1 MIRAFRLRGFVA
13 SARQRSLGLPS
24 RSSRFVISSRERK
37 LALPFL
43 VVAVALSAA
52 QAPDR
57 SPETRRVNDRIRALQ
72 QEAARLAS
80 ESRTLV
86 AELQQLEVERQ
97 LRVAEADQADADRA
111 AAEQGLRATTERL
124 AQLEQQQ
131 VAQLPDI
138 KAELVETYKR
148 GRSGYARLL
157 FSGKDLRDFARS
169 ARAVS
174 ALVDLNARRIAEHRQ
189 TIEAVRRERVALEEK
204 TRELAT
210 REVQAKAARTAA
222 ERALLAR
229 TARAAQIDS
238 RRDLTAQYV
247 GELQVA
253 YERLQQVIA
262 SPPTAGES
270 VVVPLAPFR
279 GALEWP
285 VDGRIAG
292 RFGEA
297 ADRLGGAAVRNG
309 IEIGATEGAMVRAV
323 HGGTVRLADLYT
335 GFGTLVILDHG
346 ANTFSLYGYLDA
358 TTVSQGQ
365 SVEAGTEVGRVGTAP
380 DGMPELYF
388 EMRID
393 GRPVDPLQWLKRH

>member
-1 MIRAFRLRGFVA
+1 MKRPI
-13 SARQRSLGLPS
+13 LGA
-24 RSSRFVISSRERK
+24 
-37 LALPFL
+37 LALL
-43 VVAVALSAA
+43 AAAVTLTAA
-52 QAPDR
+52 QGPDR
-57 SPETRRVNDRIRALQ
+57 SPEARRVDERIRALQ
-72 QEAARLAS
+72 QEAARLAN
-80 ESRTLV
+80 ESKTLV

-97 LRVAEADQADADRA
+97 LRVAEAGQADAERL
-111 AAEQGLRATTERL
+111 AAEQALRATTERL
-124 AQLEQQQ
+124 AQLEQRR

-148 GRSGYARLL
+148 GRGGYARLL
-157 FSGKDLRDFARS
+157 FAGKDLRDFARS

-189 TIEAVRRERVALEEK
+189 TIEAVRGERVALEEK
-204 TRELAT
+204 TRDLAT
-210 REVQAKAARTAA
+210 REVQAKAAGAA
-222 ERALLAR
+222 ADRALSAR

-253 YERLQQVIA
+253 YERLQQVI
-262 SPPTAGES
+262 SGRPTSGGES

-292 RFGEA
+292 RFGET

-309 IEIGATEGAMVRAV
+309 IEVAAAEGAMVRAV

-346 ANTFSLYGYLDA
+346 GNTFSLYGYLDA

-365 SVEAGTEVGRVGTAP
+365 SVETGTEVGRVGTAP

-393 GRPVDPLQWLKRH
+393 GRPVDPLQWLKRR

>member
-1 MIRAFRLRGFVA
+1 MKAGIAFGVA
-13 SARQRSLGLPS
+13 SIA
-24 RSSRFVISSRERK
+24 
-37 LALPFL
+37 
-43 VVAVALSAA
+43 VVAALAAA
-52 QAPDR
+52 QSPDR
-57 SPETRRVNDRIRALQ
+57 SLEARRVDERIRALQ
-72 QEAARLAS
+72 QEAARLAN

-97 LRVAEADQADADRA
+97 LRVAEAEQADAERLT
-111 AAEQGLRATTERL
+111 AEQALRATTERL
-124 AQLEQQQ
+124 GQLEQRR

-148 GRSGYARLL
+148 GRGGYARLL
-157 FSGKDLRDFARS
+157 FSGNDLRDFARS

-189 TIEAVRRERVALEEK
+189 TLEAVRRERAALEEK
-204 TRELAT
+204 TRDLAT
-210 REVQAKAARTAA
+210 REVQAKAARAA
-222 ERALLAR
+222 ADRALSAR

-262 SPPTAGES
+262 GRSTSGGES

-292 RFGEA
+292 RFGES
-297 ADRLGGAAVRNG
+297 ADRLAGATVRNG
-309 IEIGATEGAMVRAV
+309 IEIAATEGAMVRAV

-346 ANTFSLYGYLDA
+346 GNTFSLYGYLDA

-393 GRPVDPLQWLKRH
+393 GRPVDPLQWLKRR

>member
-1 MIRAFRLRGFVA
+1 MKRTV
-13 SARQRSLGLPS
+13 LG
-24 RSSRFVISSRERK
+24 V
-37 LALPFL
+37 LALVAA
-43 VVAVALSAA
+43 VVTLTAA
-52 QAPDR
+52 QGPDR
-57 SPETRRVNDRIRALQ
+57 SPEARRVNDRIRALQ
-72 QEAARLAS
+72 QEAARLAN
-80 ESRTLV
+80 ESKTLV

-97 LRVAEADQADADRA
+97 LRVAEAEQAESDRA
-111 AAEQGLRATTERL
+111 AAEQTQRATTERL
-124 AQLEQQQ
+124 TQLEQQRI
-131 VAQLPDI
+131 AQLPDI
-138 KAELVETYKR
+138 KAGLVETYKR

-157 FSGKDLRDFARS
+157 FSGNDLRDFARS

-174 ALVDLNARRIAEHRQ
+174 ALADLNARRIAEHRQ

-204 TRELAT
+204 TRDLAT
-210 REVQAKAARTAA
+210 REVQARAARAA
-222 ERALLAR
+222 ADRALSAR

-253 YERLQQVIA
+253 YEGLQQVIA
-262 SPPTAGES
+262 GRTTSGGES

-292 RFGEA
+292 RFGDS

-309 IEIGATEGAMVRAV
+309 IEITAAEGAMVRAV

-346 ANTFSLYGYLDA
+346 GNTFSLYGYLDA
-358 TTVSQGQ
+358 TTVAQGQ
-365 SVEAGTEVGRVGTAP
+365 SVEAGTEIGRVGTAP

-393 GRPVDPLQWLKRH
+393 GRPVDPLQWLERR